1 MPGWKK
7 HNRAASALVCLFSGM
22 TLQAAEPSLAESNL
36 SAGFLEF
43 LGEWEDSQGNW
54 QDPMMFDGPEWKSLD
69 DAVEQQ
75 DEAD

>member
-22 TLQAAEPSLAESNL
+22 TLQAAEPSLAESSL
-36 SAGFLEF
+36 PAGFLEF

>member
-7 HNRAASALVCLFSGM
+7 RNRAASALVCLFSGM
-22 TLQAAEPSLAESNL
+22 SLQAAEPSLAEPNL
-36 SAGFLEF
+36 PAGFLEF